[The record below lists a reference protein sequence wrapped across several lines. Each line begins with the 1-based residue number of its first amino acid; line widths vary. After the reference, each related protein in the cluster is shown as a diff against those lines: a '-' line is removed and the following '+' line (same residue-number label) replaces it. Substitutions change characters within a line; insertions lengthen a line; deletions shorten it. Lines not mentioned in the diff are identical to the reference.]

1 MTGGR
6 NFSTPAGFRRL
17 LLEDKALFVRS
28 LCTRM
33 LGYAT
38 GRSVELHDQPTLLR
52 LEKVLRDSDYRS
64 EPLLIALVKS
74 VPFRSRL

>member
-1 MTGGR
+1 
-6 NFSTPAGFRRL
+6 
-17 LLEDKALFVRS
+17 
-28 LCTRM
+28 
-33 LGYAT
+33 
-38 GRSVELHDQPTLLR
+38 LLR